1 MVKKNFVKG
10 EFIFEDG
17 VSGSNLSGTNTGDQ
31 VGDGVTITGTG
42 TIADPFVAVG
52 GGGGDTYNTS
62 WTKLVTQWTA
72 EPVPVAYSGG
82 DGEVLEYTY
91 ETTKYYRFIPSTYDS
106 NEDKFYS
113 TYSNPTL
120 SDLIATRGVTI

>member
-10 EFIFEDG
+10 EFIFENG

-31 VGDGVTITGTG
+31 VGDGITITGTG

-52 GGGGDTYNTS
+52 GDTYNTS
-62 WTKLVTQWTA
+62 WTKLATQWTE
-72 EPVPVAYSGG
+72 EPVSVAYSGG

-91 ETTKYYRFIPSTYDS
+91 GTTKYYRFIPTIYDS

-113 TYSNPTL
+113 SYSNPTL
-120 SDLIATRGVTI
+120 SGLIATRGVTI